1 MMVWQWTGYAAPL
14 LAAAVIC
21 LLVAWRGWRSRERG
35 RIAFAVLL
43 AAVAVWTGGYAL
55 EICSA
60 PLAQKALWAKIQY
73 AGIVVV
79 PVAWLIFSLQYA
91 DRIGRPGVG
100 LLATLMAIPL
110 ATVGLLAHPD
120 GTGLIWRSLE
130 LAEGPGFDV
139 LRISYG
145 PWFWVHTGYS
155 YLLWAVA
162 ATIMLR
168 ALAKSPRLYRKQGAL
183 VVVAVFSPWILNVL
197 YVSGRNPVPLDL
209 TGFGFMLTGIAMLW
223 ALTRRQF
230 LDLMPQARARVIE
243 SMRDGLA
250 VLDAG
255 GRIVDLNPAAE
266 EIIGEAAAVAAIGRH
281 FDAAFSGRI
290 KLRELTGE
298 DNQRQLETMLT
309 AGSSPRH
316 YELRSWPLDD
326 AGGREQGRLVIFR
339 DITSE
344 KRAAAA
350 LEDSQKRLQMLIEQ
364 VPAVMW
370 TTDAHLRF
378 TQILGAGLQRL
389 QVDPE
394 ATLGQDLFEFFGTID
409 DAHPAIAAH
418 LKALEG
424 TPSAYAIR
432 YSERDFEC
440 HVEPL
445 LDHSGRPCGI
455 VGVALD
461 VTATQDLQ
469 TQLRQSQK
477 MEAIGRMAGG
487 VAHDFNN
494 LLTAVAGYAQ
504 LAREDLDSLDS
515 SPTAFHNLKRDLDA
529 IQHASERATAITAQL
544 LAFSRRQVLHP
555 RVLGLG
561 EVLGDMEKLVRRLVG
576 EHIELRWDVDP
587 DTPPIKA
594 DPVQIEQVLINLVL
608 NARDA
613 LPEGG
618 NISIETTNV
627 TLEAGRST
635 SYDNV
640 APGSYALLSVSDDG
654 LGMDAA
660 TQSHIFEPFFTTKE
674 EGKGTGLGLSTVYG
688 IVKQTGGFIEVK
700 SQVGEG
706 STLKIYFPAATE
718 EPAATGEAKPA
729 TIAPQGRGFETIL
742 LVEDEEMVRVL
753 ATRVLSSHGYL
764 VLEAEN
770 GEEALEVCRRHEGPI
785 GLLIT
790 DVVMPGMNGRELA
803 DRLAAMNRD
812 AAVLF
817 VSGYTGGALVEHG
830 ALRDGTNFLQKPF
843 SPQHLVERVREVLD
857 GI

>member
-21 LLVAWRGWRSRERG
+21 LLVAWRGWRSPERG

-91 DRIGRPGVG
+91 DRIARPRAW
-100 LLATLMAIPL
+100 LLAALMAIPL

-120 GTGLIWRSLE
+120 GTSLVWRSLE

-162 ATIMLR
+162 AAIMLR
-168 ALAKSPRLYRKQGAL
+168 ALAKSPRLYRRQGAL
-183 VVVAVFSPWILNVL
+183 VAVAVFGPWVLNVL
-197 YVSGRNPVPLDL
+197 YVSGLNPVPLDL

-243 SMRDGLA
+243 SMRDGLV
-250 VLDAG
+250 VLDTG
-255 GRIVDLNPAAE
+255 GRIVDLNPAAAG
-266 EIIGEAAAVAAIGRH
+266 IIGEAPAAVVGRH
-281 FDAAFSGRI
+281 FDAAFSGCI
-290 KLRELTGE
+290 ELRELTGE
-298 DNQRQLETMLT
+298 NNQLQLEAVLT
-309 AGSSPRH
+309 RGSSPRH
-316 YELRSWPLDD
+316 YELRSWPIDD
-326 AGGREQGRLVIFR
+326 RGGREQGRLVIFR

-350 LEDSQKRLQMLIEQ
+350 LEESQKRLQVLIEQ

-370 TTDAHLRF
+370 TTDAQLRF
-378 TQILGAGLQRL
+378 TQILGAALQQL
-389 QVDPE
+389 QVDPA
-394 ATLGQDLFEFFGTID
+394 ATRGQDLFEFFGTID

-445 LDHSGRPCGI
+445 LDPSGRPCGI

-461 VTATQDLQ
+461 VTETQDLQ
-469 TQLRQSQK
+469 TQLRQAQK

-504 LAREDLDSLDS
+504 LAREDLDSLES
-515 SPTAFHNLKRDLDA
+515 SPTALHNLKRDLDA
-529 IQHASERATAITAQL
+529 IQHASERATSITAQL

-555 RVLGLG
+555 RVLDLG
-561 EVLGDMEKLVRRLVG
+561 EVLGDMDKLVQRLVG
-576 EHIELRWDVDP
+576 EHIELRLTIDP

-618 NISIETTNV
+618 EIVIETAEV
-627 TLEAGRST
+627 ALEAGRSA
-635 SYDNV
+635 SYDDV
-640 APGSYALLSVSDDG
+640 APGSYALLGVRDNG
-654 LGMDAA
+654 FGMDAETRA
-660 TQSHIFEPFFTTKE
+660 HIFEPFFTTKE

-688 IVKQTGGFIEVK
+688 IVKQTGGIIEVE

-706 STLKIYFPAATE
+706 STFKIYFPAAAE
-718 EPAATGEAKPA
+718 EPAAAREARPA
-729 TIAPQGRGFETIL
+729 TAVAPHARGSETIL

-753 ATRVLSSHGYL
+753 ATRILSSHGYL
-764 VLEAEN
+764 VLEAED

-803 DRLAAMNRD
+803 DQLAAINPD

-843 SPQHLVERVREVLD
+843 SPQHLVEKVREVLD
-857 GI
+857 GV